1 MLQRKRTPMTAKTS
15 FAQYSNTLSAALL
28 LLTLALALAGCNEIT
43 AQTVAP
49 ARPVLAVPIHY
60 ETQVADRS
68 FVGTIRPR
76 IESDLGFRVTGKVL
90 KRMVEVGAL
99 VDAGQPLATL
109 DEVDLSL
116 QVE

>member
-1 MLQRKRTPMTAKTS
+1 MLAKANL
-15 FAQYSNTLSAALL
+15 AQYSNVLSSALL
-28 LLTLALALAGCNEIT
+28 LLTLALGLAGCNQIT
-43 AQTVAP
+43 AQTVTP
-49 ARPVLAVPIHY
+49 ARPVLAAAVHY

-90 KRMVEVGAL
+90 KRLVEVGAL
-99 VDAGQPLATL
+99 VEAGQPLATL

-116 QVE
+116 QVEQAEAEIR